1 MRLKYKG
8 AILVLLYSSGESL
21 RFAAED
27 FEWVM
32 PVKKLL
38 CAKLVPLCKGVV
50 LALHNRSPGE
60 GVLLC
65 WILEVKAIA
74 AVLEDGGFEVL
85 DMSES
90 DSRLDTPSAT
100 TAND

>member
-1 MRLKYKG
+1 MQR
-8 AILVLLYSSGESL
+8 SSPGS
-21 RFAAED
+21 A
-27 FEWVM
+27 
-32 PVKKLL
+32 
-38 CAKLVPLCKGVV
+38 
-50 LALHNRSPGE
+50 NRSPGE
-60 GVLLC
+60 GAAVLDLGGQ
-65 WILEVKAIA
+65 AIA

>member
-1 MRLKYKG
+1 M
-8 AILVLLYSSGESL
+8 LLYSSGESL

-32 PVKKLL
+32 PVKKLP